1 MRDQQYGARSHL
13 ALPEASTMLLLLQIA
28 ASHAEIG
35 PFARR
40 ARETPQVAARRYEA
54 QAQHAGRKRQRLV
67 A

>member
-1 MRDQQYGARSHL
+1 MRDQQYGARSHP
-13 ALPEASTMLLLLQIA
+13 ALPEASTMLLLQIA